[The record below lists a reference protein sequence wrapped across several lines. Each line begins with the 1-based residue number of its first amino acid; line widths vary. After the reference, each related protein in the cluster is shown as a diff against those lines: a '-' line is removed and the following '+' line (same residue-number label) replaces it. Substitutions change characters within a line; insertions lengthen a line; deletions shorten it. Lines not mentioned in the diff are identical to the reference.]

1 MEDTCQA
8 DNLMRSLKVKQYVDA
23 HLSKIGIALK
33 SVARTARKKSDD
45 SLKACEQELADLKEK
60 YVRSVADLDN

>member
-8 DNLMRSLKVKQYVDA
+8 DNLMRSLKVKQCVDA